1 MRIHAIQT
9 GLVQIKT
16 SQVDGRGHGLKRQL
30 APLFDDR
37 WSGWLPTLAWAIE
50 HPDGV
55 ILVDTGS
62 TARLKSLPK
71 WHPYF
76 RYAVHF
82 DIEPEQEV
90 GPQLRA
96 LGIGPRDVRRV
107 LMTHVHIDHDAG
119 LGYFADSEVLA
130 SPGEIARASGLAGRI
145 RGYLPERWPSWFDP
159 KPLDF
164 LDEPYGPFAR
174 SRRLTTRGDIVVVP
188 TPGHTPDHLSV
199 IVEDGD
205 AAIFLAGDASYT
217 EHNMLA
223 GRIDGVSVSE
233 DDAAATLKTIRDF
246 AAARPAIYLP
256 THDPESAQ
264 RLAQRRTVTLPD
276 QPVRLR
282 QGAAGRRPAGNGAVR
297 TGAAATRP

>member
-9 GLVQIKT
+9 GLVQIKA
-16 SQVDGRGHGLKRQL
+16 SQIDGRGHGLARKM
-30 APLFDDR
+30 APLLDR
-37 WSGWLPTLAWAIE
+37 NWSDWLPTYAWAIE
-50 HPDGV
+50 HQEGV

-62 TARLKSLPK
+62 TATLKNLPR

-107 LMTHVHIDHDAG
+107 VMTHMHIDHDAG
-119 LGYFADSEVLA
+119 LGYFANSAVLA
-130 SPGEIARASGLAGRI
+130 SPSEIARASGLAGRI
-145 RGYLPERWPSWFDP
+145 RGYLPQRWPDWFDP
-159 KPLDF
+159 QPLDF
-164 LDEPYGPFAR
+164 VAQPYGPFTR
-174 SRRLTTRGDIVVVP
+174 SRRLTARGDVVAVP

-205 AAIFLAGDASYT
+205 ASIFLAGDTSYT
-217 EHNMLA
+217 EQNMVD
-223 GRIDGVSVSE
+223 GRIDGVSPNDES
-233 DDAAATLKTIRDF
+233 AATTLRTIRDF
-246 AAARPAIYLP
+246 AAAQPTIYLP

-264 RLAQRRTVTLPD
+264 RLARRTPVALPD
-276 QPVRLR
+276 QPLR
-282 QGAAGRRPAGNGAVR
+282 FERRRSA
-297 TGAAATRP
+297 